1 MRNVLCKIISIMLI
15 CSLVVGSSQKVHA
28 EENAKYVFVDG
39 LEYKVVLDENK
50 NIHIACITP
59 GYEGEMAIDENLNG
73 EISMNGDEQYEIE
86 VNNLNYDM
94 ETVDIV
100 ISEDGETVEEY
111 NSFDEVIQDEYCGQ
125 MAIAAGGTIAIG
137 GFVTALL
144 YACLAVTVAGVVCY
158 AVDAVIDDVRKK
170 SKYYYKA
177 YRMYNTVFINPNAIT
192 RTAAVSRIASG
203 SDTYTFTSSQ
213 AKGIV
218 KSTGLGVTSSENHWA
233 WYKIGSFFNH
243 YHTANRNGAHSF
255 YGIPK

>member
-1 MRNVLCKIISIMLI
+1 
-15 CSLVVGSSQKVHA
+15 
-28 EENAKYVFVDG
+28 
-39 LEYKVVLDENK
+39 
-50 NIHIACITP
+50 
-59 GYEGEMAIDENLNG
+59 MAIDENLNG

-158 AVDAVIDDVRKK
+158 AVDAVIDDVRK
-170 SKYYYKA
+170 
-177 YRMYNTVFINPNAIT
+177 
-192 RTAAVSRIASG
+192 
-203 SDTYTFTSSQ
+203 
-213 AKGIV
+213 
-218 KSTGLGVTSSENHWA
+218 
-233 WYKIGSFFNH
+233 
-243 YHTANRNGAHSF
+243 NRNIIIKHIVCTIRYS
-255 YGIPK
+255 

>member
-1 MRNVLCKIISIMLI
+1 
-15 CSLVVGSSQKVHA
+15 
-28 EENAKYVFVDG
+28 
-39 LEYKVVLDENK
+39 
-50 NIHIACITP
+50 
-59 GYEGEMAIDENLNG
+59 
-73 EISMNGDEQYEIE
+73 
-86 VNNLNYDM
+86 M

-111 NSFDEVIQDEYCGQ
+111 NGFDEAIQDEYCGQ

-137 GFVTALL
+137 GLVTALL
-144 YACLAVTVAGVVCY
+144 YACLAV
-158 AVDAVIDDVRKK
+158 
-170 SKYYYKA
+170 
-177 YRMYNTVFINPNAIT
+177 
-192 RTAAVSRIASG
+192 SRIVCG

-233 WYKIGSFFNH
+233 WYKVGSFFNH